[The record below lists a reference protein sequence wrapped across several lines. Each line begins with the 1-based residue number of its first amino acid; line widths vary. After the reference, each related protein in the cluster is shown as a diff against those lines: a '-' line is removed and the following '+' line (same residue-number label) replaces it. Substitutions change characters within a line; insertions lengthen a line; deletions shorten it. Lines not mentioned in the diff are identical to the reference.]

1 MIFMALSC
9 IVLIALGYV
18 ALYRKGL
25 MSTHKNGCGGA
36 IYLKYFTPA
45 VPAWTQGENI
55 AKSTSDVNSLINFK
69 LSQQSC
75 KIKHKQLLFVDSMSH
90 LTCPCSSNAMTTT
103 AAP

>member
-1 MIFMALSC
+1 MF
-9 IVLIALGYV
+9 

-36 IYLKYFTPA
+36 IYLKYFRPA

-55 AKSTSDVNSLINFK
+55 AKSSSDVNSLINFK
-69 LSQQSC
+69 LSLQSC